1 MNSKIYKFDM
11 KVGVLDNKLY
21 GVRDYWQY
29 YTTGVESVGAWY
41 PEALNYATRENA
53 ERPEQIMYNRFN
65 DADLAD
71 MFVAL
76 NNQNYIWATP
86 FSLDAFQDAVDMRI
100 SYITYLMR
108 DRIDDENVE
117 KSMRVKAEADIYAQD
132 TLARTVFVPDR
143 DNVAFLNRRIKEYF
157 ENRTVK

>member
-1 MNSKIYKFDM
+1 
-11 KVGVLDNKLY
+11 
-21 GVRDYWQY
+21 
-29 YTTGVESVGAWY
+29 
-41 PEALNYATRENA
+41 
-53 ERPEQIMYNRFN
+53 MYNRFN

-100 SYITYLMR
+100 SYINYLMR

-117 KSMRVKAEADIYAQD
+117 KSMRIKAEDDIYAQD